1 MYIFIWLCLSIYSD
15 FVCTQFCGGIENV
28 CLALGMPPQTGHQ
41 LYILP
46 RRGSNGGGVFLV
58 NWREMLEANQECGED
73 SLSVLE
79 CSFVFRWDFLVH
91 ILCTV
96 CKLCTLYT

>member
-1 MYIFIWLCLSIYSD
+1 MVDGSSSP
-15 FVCTQFCGGIENV
+15 TNR
-28 CLALGMPPQTGHQ
+28 HQ

-79 CSFVFRWDFLVH
+79 CSFVFRWDFLVQL
-91 ILCTV
+91 LCTV
-96 CKLCTLYT
+96 CKLCTLYNLPHGIGQKPIPW